1 MIPGADARDWFERE
15 VLAALPELLGT
26 ARRLAKNEADAED
39 LVAEAVA
46 KAWTAL
52 GSLHDRSCFR
62 GWLFRIL
69 TNTYLSD
76 CRSRA
81 IRPPTESLGDC
92 GGAAEGE
99 LFSLFERLHQPFLL
113 WWGNQEREF
122 FDRLLREDLEQ
133 AIDALPEIFRVIV
146 VMADLEEQ
154 SYQEIATALEIPIG
168 TVRSRLA
175 RGRSLLQRALWEHAI
190 DAGLAPPRSRPFE
203 SQRRKIND

>member
-1 MIPGADARDWFERE
+1 MNPGADAREWFECE
-15 VLAALPELLGT
+15 VLGALPELLGT

-39 LVAEAVA
+39 LVAEAIA

-52 GSLHDRSCFR
+52 GSLHDRSSFR

-81 IRPPTESLGDC
+81 TRPQVESLGDA
-92 GGAAEGE
+92 GEGAEGE
-99 LFSLFERLHQPFLL
+99 QFSIFERLHQPFLL

-133 AIDALPEIFRVIV
+133 AIDALPEIFRIIV
-146 VMADLEEQ
+146 VMADLEEL
-154 SYQEIATALEIPIG
+154 SYQEIATALSIPIG

-175 RGRSLLQRALWEHAI
+175 RARSLLQRALWEHAI
-190 DAGLAPPRSRPFE
+190 DAGLARPRSVPLA
-203 SQRRKIND
+203 SHRRNVND

>member
-1 MIPGADARDWFERE
+1 MNPGLDSREWFERE
-15 VLAALPELLGT
+15 VLGALPELLGT

-52 GSLHDRSCFR
+52 ASLHDPACFR
-62 GWLFRIL
+62 GWIFRIL

-81 IRPPTESLGDC
+81 VQPPLESLGLL
-92 GGAAEGE
+92 EGSDE
-99 LFSLFERLHQPFLL
+99 HFSIFERLHQPFLL

-122 FDRLLREDLEQ
+122 LDRLLREDLER

-146 VMADLEEQ
+146 VMADLEEL
-154 SYQEIATALEIPIG
+154 SYQEIATSLDIPIG

-190 DAGLAPPRSRPFE
+190 DAGLAPPRSAPTVPH
-203 SQRRKIND
+203 RRNVND